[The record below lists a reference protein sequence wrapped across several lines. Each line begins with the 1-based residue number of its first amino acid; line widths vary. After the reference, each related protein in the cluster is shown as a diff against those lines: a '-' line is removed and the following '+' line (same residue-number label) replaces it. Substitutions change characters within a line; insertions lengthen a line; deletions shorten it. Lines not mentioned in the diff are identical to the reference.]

1 MATLEP
7 VEGGTGEIAFEL
19 ERYEFKGDDRVEIS
33 GRWSGVR
40 GRRFIRPTLTVM
52 TGGRGSR
59 SLADLEHKPWAP
71 EEGKLWMAAFS
82 CTLEDAS
89 ALEAELN
96 VAPDITITLPA
107 MGDATAAG
115 AKRAKRER
123 PGREPRVRRELLE
136 RPVPPRRSG
145 ARPSQES
152 TARREAAA
160 IKTTMDAAIADKERL
175 LHESD
180 AEKERLQGELAASKT
195 EQAQL
200 KARVE
205 ELTAELDRAVAARN
219 SALAARDQA
228 VETAQ
233 RSVAERDTAVQAQ
246 EEAVAARDAALESRD
261 AAVESRDA
269 AVAMREEALNAR
281 DESDAAANAAL
292 LARDHALAQRDAA
305 DTARGRAVADR
316 ETLAEAADQLRNQ
329 HEDDLATRGAQLVMR
344 NATIASGA
352 GRRHAGWTK
361 RTIAIIVVLAV
372 VLALLIVLHLV

>member
-7 VEGGTGEIAFEL
+7 VQGGTGEIAFEL

-59 SLADLEHKPWAP
+59 ALADLEHKPWAP

-82 CTLEDAS
+82 CTVEDAT

-107 MGDATAAG
+107 PGDGAATGAAKG
-115 AKRAKRER
+115 AKRER

-136 RPVPPRRSG
+136 RPAPQRRSA

-152 TARREAAA
+152 TARREVAA

-200 KARVE
+200 RARVE
-205 ELTAELDRAVAARN
+205 ELTAELDRAVAACT

-228 VETAQ
+228 LETSA

-246 EEAVAARDAALESRD
+246 EEAVAARDAAL
-261 AAVESRDA
+261 ESRDA

-316 ETLAEAADQLRNQ
+316 ETLAQAADQLRNQ

-352 GRRHAGWTK
+352 ARRHVGWTK

-372 VLALLIVLHLV
+372 VLALLIVTHVL

>member
-7 VEGGTGEIAFEL
+7 VQGGTGEIAFEL
-19 ERYEFKGDDRVEIS
+19 ERFEFKDDDRVEIS

-59 SLADLEHKPWAP
+59 ALADLEHKPWAP

-82 CTLEDAS
+82 CSVEGATE
-89 ALEAELN
+89 LEAELN

-107 MGDATAAG
+107 PGQAVGG
-115 AKRAKRER
+115 AKRGRR
-123 PGREPRVRRELLE
+123 DRSGREARARRELLE
-136 RPVPPRRSG
+136 RPAPQRRT

-152 TARREAAA
+152 TARREIAA
-160 IKTTMDAAIADKERL
+160 IKMTMEEALAEKERL
-175 LHESD
+175 LLVAN
-180 AEKERLQGELAASKT
+180 AEKERLQGEVAASET

-200 KARVE
+200 RARVE
-205 ELTAELDRAVAARN
+205 ELSAELDQALAARQ

-228 VETAQ
+228 LETSE
-233 RSVAERDTAVQAQ
+233 RSVAERDAAVQAK
-246 EEAVAARDAALESRD
+246 EEAVAARDAAL
-261 AAVESRDA
+261 ESRDA

-281 DESDAAANAAL
+281 DESDAAASAAL

-316 ETLAEAADQLRNQ
+316 ETLAQTADQLRNQ

-352 GRRHAGWTK
+352 ARRHAGWTV
-361 RTIAIIVVLAV
+361 RTIAIIVVLAAV
-372 VLALLIVLHLV
+372 VALLLVTRVL

>member
-7 VEGGTGEIAFEL
+7 VQGGTGEIAFEL
-19 ERYEFKGDDRVEIS
+19 ERYEFKGADRVEIS

-59 SLADLEHKPWAP
+59 ALADLEHKPWAP

-82 CTLEDAS
+82 CTVEDAT

-107 MGDATAAG
+107 PGGAAATG
-115 AKRAKRER
+115 AKGAERER

-136 RPVPPRRSG
+136 RPAPPRRSG

-152 TARREAAA
+152 TARREVAA

-180 AEKERLQGELAASKT
+180 AEKQRLQSELAASKT

-200 KARVE
+200 RARVE
-205 ELTAELDRAVAARN
+205 ELTAELDRAVAART

-228 VETAQ
+228 LETSE
-233 RSVAERDTAVQAQ
+233 RSLADRDAAVQAQ
-246 EEAVAARDAALESRD
+246 EEAVAARDAAL
-261 AAVESRDA
+261 ESRDA

-281 DESDAAANAAL
+281 DESDAAASAAL

-316 ETLAEAADQLRNQ
+316 ETLAQAADQLRNQ

-352 GRRHAGWTK
+352 ARRHAGWTK
-361 RTIAIIVVLAV
+361 RAIAIIVVLAV
-372 VLALLIVLHLV
+372 VLALLIVTRVV

>member
-7 VEGGTGEIAFEL
+7 VQGGTGEIAFEL

-59 SLADLEHKPWAP
+59 ALADLEHKPWAP

-82 CTLEDAS
+82 CTIEDATT
-89 ALEAELN
+89 LEAELN

-107 MGDATAAG
+107 PGGAAATG
-115 AKRAKRER
+115 AKRSKRER

-136 RPVPPRRSG
+136 RPASPRRSA

-152 TARREAAA
+152 TARREVAA

-180 AEKERLQGELAASKT
+180 AEKERLQGELAESQT

-200 KARVE
+200 RARVE
-205 ELTAELDRAVAARN
+205 ELTAELDRAVAAHK
-219 SALAARDQA
+219 SALAARGQA
-228 VETAQ
+228 LETSE
-233 RSVAERDTAVQAQ
+233 RSLAERDTAVQAQ
-246 EEAVAARDAALESRD
+246 AEAVAALAA
-261 AAVESRDA
+261 AIESRDA

-316 ETLAEAADQLRNQ
+316 ETLAQAADQLRNQ

-352 GRRHAGWTK
+352 ARRHVGWTK
-361 RTIAIIVVLAV
+361 RAIAIMVVLAV
-372 VLALLIVLHLV
+372 VLALLIVTRVI

>member
-7 VEGGTGEIAFEL
+7 VQGGTGEIAFEL

-59 SLADLEHKPWAP
+59 ALADLEHKPWAP

-82 CTLEDAS
+82 CTVEDATT
-89 ALEAELN
+89 LEAELN

-107 MGDATAAG
+107 PGGGAATG
-115 AKRAKRER
+115 AKRPKRER

-136 RPVPPRRSG
+136 RPVPPRRSA

-152 TARREAAA
+152 TARREVAA
-160 IKTTMDAAIADKERL
+160 IKTTMGAAIADKERL
-175 LHESD
+175 LQESE
-180 AEKERLQGELAASKT
+180 AEKERLQAELAASQT

-200 KARVE
+200 RARVE
-205 ELTAELDRAVAARN
+205 ELTAELDRAVAART

-228 VETAQ
+228 LET
-233 RSVAERDTAVQAQ
+233 SERTLADRDAAVQAQ
-246 EEAVAARDAALESRD
+246 EEAVAARDAA
-261 AAVESRDA
+261 VESRDS

-305 DTARGRAVADR
+305 NTARGRAVADR
-316 ETLAEAADQLRNQ
+316 ETLAQAADQLRNQ

-352 GRRHAGWTK
+352 ARRHAGWTK
-361 RTIAIIVVLAV
+361 RAIAIIVVLAV
-372 VLALLIVLHLV
+372 VLALLIVTRVV

>member
-7 VEGGTGEIAFEL
+7 VQGGPGEIAFEL

-40 GRRFIRPTLTVM
+40 GRRFMRPTLTVM

-59 SLADLEHKPWAP
+59 ALADLEHKPWAP

-82 CTLEDAS
+82 CTVEDATV
-89 ALEAELN
+89 LEAELN

-107 MGDATAAG
+107 PADAAATN
-115 AKRAKRER
+115 AKRSKRER

-136 RPVPPRRSG
+136 RPAPPRRSG

-152 TARREAAA
+152 TARREVAA
-160 IKTTMDAAIADKERL
+160 IRSTMDAAIADKERL

-180 AEKERLQGELAASKT
+180 TENERLQGELAASKT

-200 KARVE
+200 RTRLE
-205 ELTAELDRAVAARN
+205 ELTAELDRAVAARE

-228 VETAQ
+228 LETSE
-233 RSVAERDTAVQAQ
+233 RSLADRDAAVQARA
-246 EEAVAARDAALESRD
+246 EAVAARDAAL
-261 AAVESRDA
+261 ESRDA

-316 ETLAEAADQLRNQ
+316 ETLAQAADQLRNQ
-329 HEDDLATRGAQLVMR
+329 REDDLATRGAQLVMR

-352 GRRHAGWTK
+352 ARRHAGWTA
-361 RTIAIIVVLAV
+361 RTIAIIVVLAAV
-372 VLALLIVLHLV
+372 VALLIVTRVL

>member
-7 VEGGTGEIAFEL
+7 VQGGTGEIAFEL

-59 SLADLEHKPWAP
+59 ALADLEHKPWAP

-82 CTLEDAS
+82 CTIEDATT
-89 ALEAELN
+89 LEAELN

-107 MGDATAAG
+107 PGDGAATG
-115 AKRAKRER
+115 AKRPKRER
-123 PGREPRVRRELLE
+123 PGREPRVLLE
-136 RPVPPRRSG
+136 RPAPPRRSA
-145 ARPSQES
+145 ARTSQES
-152 TARREAAA
+152 TARREVAA

-180 AEKERLQGELAASKT
+180 AEKQRLQSELAASKT

-200 KARVE
+200 RARVE
-205 ELTAELDRAVAARN
+205 ELTAELDRAVAART

-228 VETAQ
+228 LETSE
-233 RSVAERDTAVQAQ
+233 RSLADRDAAVQAQ
-246 EEAVAARDAALESRD
+246 EEALAARDAAL
-261 AAVESRDA
+261 ESRDA

-281 DESDAAANAAL
+281 DESDAAASAAL

-316 ETLAEAADQLRNQ
+316 ETLAQAADQLRNQ

-352 GRRHAGWTK
+352 ARRHAGWAK

-372 VLALLIVLHLV
+372 VLALLIVTRVV

>member
-7 VEGGTGEIAFEL
+7 VQGGTGEIAFEL

-59 SLADLEHKPWAP
+59 ALADLEHKPWAP

-82 CTLEDAS
+82 CTVEDAT

-107 MGDATAAG
+107 PGDAAASG

-136 RPVPPRRSG
+136 RQAPPRRSG

-152 TARREAAA
+152 TARREVAA

-205 ELTAELDRAVAARN
+205 ELTAELDRAVAART

-228 VETAQ
+228 LETSE
-233 RSVAERDTAVQAQ
+233 RSIGNRDAALQAR
-246 EEAVAARDAALESRD
+246 EEAVAARDAAID
-261 AAVESRDA
+261 SRDA
-269 AVAMREEALNAR
+269 AVALREEALNAR

-305 DTARGRAVADR
+305 DTARERAVADR
-316 ETLAEAADQLRNQ
+316 ETLAQATDQLRTRR
-329 HEDDLATRGAQLVMR
+329 EDEVATRGAQLVMR

-352 GRRHAGWTK
+352 ARRHAGWTQ
-361 RTIAIIVVLAV
+361 RTVAIIVVLAV
-372 VLALLIVLHLV
+372 VLALLIVTHVL